1 MRPASLAGPPAC
13 AWPRYAPGVPF
24 PPALQLTVAEF
35 RAHGLAV
42 SEPQAETESLE
53 YAAHR
58 LAVNGQAVAVRSA
71 RTTPKKT
78 GQFVTLWQRTTSGG
92 GGPIRPF
99 DTSDG
104 VDLFVVSVSS
114 HQSPGHFVFPQ
125 EILIARGVVSKD
137 FVGGKRAMRVYPPWS
152 VPTSLT
158 ARATQRRQLEF

>member
-58 LAVNGQAVAVRSA
+58 LAVNGQAVAFRSA

-92 GGPIRPF
+92 GGPIRP
-99 DTSDG
+99 
-104 VDLFVVSVSS
+104 
-114 HQSPGHFVFPQ
+114 
-125 EILIARGVVSKD
+125 
-137 FVGGKRAMRVYPPWS
+137 
-152 VPTSLT
+152 
-158 ARATQRRQLEF
+158 QRWQLEFYRPLEHAPTAGNPSGFPTVNPMQGANIPEPWRRTE